1 MAGGPAQPTN
11 DVLGAKRRALPQVN
25 SKASRMIVDLND
37 HENGHVFR
45 SDLVIIG
52 AGAAGITIAREFFET
67 GTSVLLLEGGG
78 EKWEPETHEL
88 YKSEIVGIAHKGIH
102 TGRARIFGGTTTL
115 WAGQTL
121 PLDELDFQERPWVS
135 DSGWPLMRADL
146 EPYYR
151 RAEGALQV
159 KPIDYQAVDWP
170 FKSVRLP
177 AYDPARLRRLVSQ
190 FSPKPDFAAAY
201 RANLKASRN
210 ITVVLHANAVR
221 LSANGDASRVEG
233 VEVRSLSGQACW
245 AKGRY
250 YVVAC
255 GGIETARLL
264 LVSDD
269 VQQNGLGNAHD
280 LVGRYFQD
288 HVQGL
293 AARTRLRDGTQTIA
307 TFQPFGWRGIM
318 YHAKFALSE
327 RLQKECRT
335 LNVTLGV
342 TPSEGPSP
350 DSPVEAAKR
359 LLRGTLRGNFAKP
372 VRQDLQRA
380 LRGPGQI
387 VAAAGRRFFLQKPA
401 FQMTG
406 DTFATIQCE
415 CEPTAMSRVSLSY
428 QRDALGVRRT
438 KLDWRLTPLV
448 RHTVIVGIETLAQ
461 ELKRLRIGDVDLDS
475 FEMRR
480 MAHGWEGCLFDAN
493 HHIGTTRMSA
503 TPGTGVVDRDCRLHS
518 VENLFISSSSVFPTG
533 GHSNPTLTILAL
545 GVKLADHLKGL
556 LAHAR

>member
-1 MAGGPAQPTN
+1 
-11 DVLGAKRRALPQVN
+11 
-25 SKASRMIVDLND
+25 MIVDLND

-45 SDLVIIG
+45 ADLVIIG

-67 GTSVLLLEGGG
+67 GTSVLMLEGGG
-78 EKWEPETHEL
+78 ERWEPETQDL
-88 YKSEIVGIAHKGIH
+88 YISEIAGISHKGIH
-102 TGRARIFGGTTTL
+102 SGRARIFGGTTTL

-121 PLDELDFQERPWVS
+121 PLDEMDFQERPWVS
-135 DSGWPLMRADL
+135 DSGWPLKRADL

-159 KPIDYQAVDWP
+159 KTIDYQAGNWP
-170 FKSVRLP
+170 FKNISLP
-177 AYDPARLRRLVSQ
+177 EYDPTRLRRLVSQ
-190 FSPKPDFAAAY
+190 FSAKPDFGAAY
-201 RANLKASRN
+201 RASLKASRN
-210 ITVVLHANAVR
+210 ITVVLHANVVR
-221 LSANGDASRVEG
+221 LSANGDASRIEG
-233 VEVRSLSGQACW
+233 AEVRSLKGRVGSV
-245 AKGRY
+245 KGRY

-288 HVQGL
+288 HVQSL
-293 AARTRLRDGTQTIA
+293 AARVSLRDRAHTMA
-307 TFQPFGWRGIM
+307 TFQPFRWRGTT
-318 YHAKFALSE
+318 YNAKFALSE
-327 RLQKECRT
+327 RVQKECRT

-342 TPSEGPSP
+342 TPAEGLSP

-359 LLRGTLRGNFAKP
+359 LVRGAIRGGFTNP
-372 VRQDLQRA
+372 LSQDLRKA

-387 VAAAGRRFFLQKPA
+387 LAAASRRFILQKPA

-415 CEPTAMSRVSLSY
+415 CEPTATSRVTLSC

-461 ELKRLRIGDVDLDS
+461 ELKRLDIGDVDLDS
-475 FEMRR
+475 FALRR
-480 MAHGWEGCLFDAN
+480 MDRGWEECLFDTN
-493 HHIGTTRMSA
+493 HHIGTTRMSV
-503 TPGTGVVDRDCRLHS
+503 TPAKGVVNRDCGLHTT
-518 VENLFISSSSVFPTG
+518 ENLFISSSSVFPTG
-533 GHSNPTLTILAL
+533 GHSNPTFTILAL
-545 GVKLADHLKGL
+545 GIRLADHLKGL
-556 LAHAR
+556 LARAA